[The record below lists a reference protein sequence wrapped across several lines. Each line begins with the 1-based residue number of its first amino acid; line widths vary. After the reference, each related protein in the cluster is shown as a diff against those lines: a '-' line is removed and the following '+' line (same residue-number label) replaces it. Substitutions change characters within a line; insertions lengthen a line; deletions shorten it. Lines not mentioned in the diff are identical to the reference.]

1 MYAGGDVQRRR
12 VHLPLRQHGSL
23 GLRGHAVTLR
33 RKVLAAMCV
42 ALASLRLVLSP
53 HGASAQSPPPPAPP
67 AQCEEWEV
75 EYALAGSM
83 QLSDTPM
90 GQGDGTYPIGPG
102 SMALRF
108 EDRGGRPGGRV
119 KLVAYDMRQLFTVV
133 AKTLFWKTTVENNA
147 RTVGVVNACGQ
158 PEGALDGTTILW
170 KAPINGFRT
179 DGTITCDGSFCGK
192 LGAPPPGESPLHIGP
207 NALLFQPLRF
217 SGDMKTFTMAKTF
230 VAHMDSP
237 QQTAHIAISGRETS
251 RSCRAKACP

>member
-1 MYAGGDVQRRR
+1 
-12 VHLPLRQHGSL
+12 
-23 GLRGHAVTLR
+23 
-33 RKVLAAMCV
+33 
-42 ALASLRLVLSP
+42 
-53 HGASAQSPPPPAPP
+53 
-67 AQCEEWEV
+67 
-75 EYALAGSM
+75 M

-102 SMALRF
+102 SMELRF
-108 EDRGGRPGGRV
+108 EDRGGKPGGRV

-158 PEGALDGTTILW
+158 PEGALEGTTVVW
-170 KAPINGFRT
+170 KTPIDGFRT

-207 NALLFQPLRF
+207 SAILFQPLRF

-230 VAHMDSP
+230 VNHMDAP